1 MKTLLDGRLDPHSR
15 QFGAVLA
22 QKCVVRS
29 LKLLASRPVVLN
41 KQDSSYGMFGSVEVY
56 VPTEDL
62 ERAQSALS
70 ASEDGGTP
78 T

>member
-1 MKTLLDGRLDPHSR
+1 MEGWTLIHTNSVP
-15 QFGAVLA
+15 FGAEVCRA
-22 QKCVVRS
+22 Q
-29 LKLLASRPVVLN
+29 LEASGIKAVVLN